1 MEHNIAKTITALRK
15 AKGWTQVELAAKL
28 NVSDKT
34 ISKWESG
41 AGYPEITIFPKLA
54 EIFEVSIDYLM
65 TGKEPEKEFIIM
77 SSAELCA
84 KTDDPSM
91 LDKINPQFKDEKGKT
106 LIDYVIQY
114 ESLKVY
120 VALKEKKNFYIN
132 MPAVSEVRLALLANR
147 PELLDNLHFGT
158 NQYGLLAML
167 PKDEEVHQNSIGK
180 KLCILTD
187 DIFQLICCDNRITRS
202 TLDYIMGKQKNRDCV
217 WYHIIPYLI
226 HTCYINKKK
235 ALLDELIKLAI
246 TNNQFAYD
254 TIKFTHDDYY
264 NSGNSYS
271 TGYFFIATNKG
282 YGIVRIL
289 EQTLKLAL
297 DKSDF
302 EYIEK
307 FNSINKEIKK
317 HYTMFTPFIAN
328 DDDLRIAH
336 LKADKSI
343 TPDELLVQSAIKD
356 GILNI
361 AKVLETKRLA
371 LVKSALQKY
380 PVSKAEILNNAYK
393 KIASD
398 VEGDDWRF
406 IFEYAVDN
414 NSHDLAQYV
423 ANSER
428 DAIIQWVEDKNKI
441 ERSYS
446 IDTVLQL
453 LSFQERNNP
462 NLPLLKLRDKSKD
475 RNIQTV
481 EAVAEYISLCK
492 EQIISD
498 LENEIKQNDVAAE
511 LTEDYFN
518 RELARGNRELVIIK
532 LCVLLEAILK
542 GKYRYEGDFSDMLEK
557 YCKEHGF
564 YDEDDGWGYIETKT
578 YNFVS
583 PLQKL
588 RKCRNNIVHSEKS
601 GNATLSD
608 EELKFCI
615 NYICNMN

>member
-41 AGYPEITIFPKLA
+41 TGYPEITILPKLA
-54 EIFEVSIDYLM
+54 EIFEVTIDYLM
-65 TGKEPEKEFIIM
+65 TGKEPKKEFIIM

-91 LDKINPQFKDEKGKT
+91 LNHINPQFKDEKGKT
-106 LIDYVIQY
+106 LSDYIIQY
-114 ESLKVY
+114 ESLNVY

-132 MPAVSEVRLALLANR
+132 IPPVSEVRLALLANR
-147 PELLDNLHFGT
+147 PELLDNLNFGT
-158 NQYGLLAML
+158 NQSGLLAML
-167 PKDEEVHQNSIGK
+167 PKAEGIHQNIIGK

-202 TLDYIMGKQKNRDCV
+202 TIDYIMGKQKNRDCV
-217 WYHIIPYLI
+217 WYHVIPYLI

-264 NSGNSYS
+264 NGGTSYS
-271 TGYFFIATNKG
+271 TGYFFIATYKG

-307 FNSINKEIKK
+307 FNSINKEIKN
-317 HYTMFTPFIAN
+317 HYTMFTPFIAS
-328 DDDLRIAH
+328 DDDLRIAR

-343 TPDELLVQSAIKD
+343 TPNELLVQSAIKD

-361 AKVLETKRLA
+361 SKILETKNLA
-371 LVKSALQKY
+371 LVKSSLQRFS
-380 PVSKAEILNNAYK
+380 VSKFEILNDAYK
-393 KIASD
+393 KILNT
-398 VEGDDWRF
+398 VEGDDWQF
-406 IFEYAVDN
+406 ILKYAVDN
-414 NSHDLAQYV
+414 NESALAKYV
-423 ANSER
+423 ATSAKDE
-428 DAIIQWVEDKNKI
+428 IIRWVNNKNKLQYADSIQTLLNRI
-441 ERSYS
+441 EPK
-446 IDTVLQL
+446 
-453 LSFQERNNP
+453 NP
-462 NLPLLKLRDKSKD
+462 NLSLLQLRDASKAKKH
-475 RNIQTV
+475 NTV
-481 EAVAEYISLCK
+481 SDVAEYISLCK
-492 EQIISD
+492 EQIIYD

-518 RELARGNRELVIIK
+518 KELTLGNIELVIIK
-532 LCVLLEAILK
+532 LCVLLEAKLK
-542 GKYRYEGDFSDMLEK
+542 GKYHYEGDFSEMLEK
-557 YCKEHGF
+557 YCNEYGS
-564 YDEDDGWGYIETKT
+564 YDENDEAVYYNDQPFVT
-578 YNFVS
+578 Y
-583 PLQKL
+583 LQKL
-588 RKCRNNIVHSEKS
+588 RKCRNNIVHPNRI
-601 GNATLSD
+601 GDTMLSD
-608 EELKFCI
+608 EDIKFCI
-615 NYICNMN
+615 DYICKMN